1 MSPTDLNILVFGG
14 FFMLALIIAAAYMLM
29 QSLSGPRKQS
39 QAKLSKIKEKFA
51 GGYVTGDAR
60 QRAIKGMNKSVGFDK
75 FAESLIPKPKQLQER
90 IHQTGRDIALSQY
103 VTFSGILTVAAIL
116 IIFIVMSNIA
126 IALALGIV
134 IGLGLPHMAIG
145 SMIKK
150 RQQLFIKQFPD
161 ALDLIVRGL
170 QAGLPVNEAIINVG
184 VEIPAPVGAEFRK
197 VSDDVRLGKTLEVAL
212 WDANARIDLPDYKFF
227 VISLSVQRETGGNL
241 GETLHNLASI
251 LRQRQQMKLK
261 VKAMS
266 SEAKASAYI
275 LGALP
280 FVMLGLIMMMNY
292 DYGIILFT
300 HATAIKVAIG
310 GLFWMSIGIFTMA
323 KMIDFDI

>member
-1 MSPTDLNILVFGG
+1 MDPNDINILLFGG
-14 FFMLALIIAAAYMLM
+14 LFLGVIIIVAIYMLM
-29 QSLSGPRKQS
+29 QSLGGPRKES
-39 QAKLSKIKEKFA
+39 QAKLNKFKEKFA
-51 GGYVTGDAR
+51 GGQLSTDSR
-60 QRAIKGMNKSVGFDK
+60 QRAVKGLNKSVGFEK
-75 FAESLIPKPKQLQER
+75 FAESLIPKPQQLQER
-90 IHQTGRDIALSQY
+90 LHQAGKDIPLSRY
-103 VTFSGILTVAAIL
+103 VTFSGLLAVGSMVV
-116 IIFIVMSNIA
+116 IFTITNTITIA
-126 IALALGIV
+126 IALGII

-184 VEIPAPVGAEFRK
+184 VEIPAPVGAEFRR
-197 VSDDVRLGKTLEVAL
+197 VSDDVRLGKTLEQAL
-212 WDANARIDLPDYKFF
+212 WDANVRIDLPDYKFF

-300 HATAIKVAIG
+300 HETAIKVAIG
-310 GLFWMSIGIFTMA
+310 GLFWMSIGIFSMA

>member
-1 MSPTDLNILVFGG
+1 MDPNDLNILFFGG
-14 FFMLALIIAAAYMLM
+14 IFLVAIIVAAVYMLV
-29 QSLSGPRKQS
+29 QSISGPRKET
-39 QAKLSKIKEKFA
+39 QAKLSKFRDKFA
-51 GGYVTGDAR
+51 IGQLSSDAR
-60 QRAIKGMNKSVGFDK
+60 QRAVKGMGKTVGFEK
-75 FAESLIPKPKQLQER
+75 FAESLIPKPQQLQER
-90 IHQTGRDIALSQY
+90 INQTGKDIALSRY
-103 VTFSGILTVAAIL
+103 VTLSGALAAGS
-116 IIFIVMSNIA
+116 IFVIFVLMGNLALA
-126 IALALGIV
+126 IAGGI
-134 IGLGLPHMAIG
+134 ILGLGLPHMAIG

-184 VEIPAPVGAEFRK
+184 VEIPAPVGEEFRK
-197 VSDDVRLGKTLEVAL
+197 VSDEVKLGKTLEVAL

-300 HATAIKVAIG
+300 HETAIKVAIG